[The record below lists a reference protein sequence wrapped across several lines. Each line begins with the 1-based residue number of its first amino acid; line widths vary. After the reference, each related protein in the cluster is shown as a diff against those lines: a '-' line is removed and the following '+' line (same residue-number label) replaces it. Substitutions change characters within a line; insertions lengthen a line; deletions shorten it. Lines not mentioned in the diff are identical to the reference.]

1 MELSKVFVDSNSS
14 PMVGRLSI
22 NLLMLMRMV
31 MLIVKMTIMMMFINA
46 VGYGDGDQEF
56 RNPLRQL
63 QI

>member
-1 MELSKVFVDSNSS
+1 
-14 PMVGRLSI
+14 MVGRLSL
-22 NLLMLMRMV
+22 NLLKMMRMV
-31 MLIVKMTIMMMFINA
+31 MLIVKMMMFINA

>member
-1 MELSKVFVDSNSS
+1 
-14 PMVGRLSI
+14 MVGRLSL
-22 NLLMLMRMV
+22 NLLKMMRMV

>member
-14 PMVGRLSI
+14 PMVGRLSL
-22 NLLMLMRMV
+22 NLLKMMRMV
-31 MLIVKMTIMMMFINA
+31 MLIVKMMMFINA